1 VVTLRAF
8 LALFAGFVA
17 AAILQI
23 AVAVTLRRWTPDW
36 AEADQWL
43 KSDEFKSGGMLVHLG
58 GAFLAAGAGGY
69 VTAWGATGNPL
80 AYVLALGVILLALSG
95 LSALQKRGKQPVW
108 FLLAQIAIA
117 PAGVLAGGLLRLRI
131 SGVLP

>member
-1 VVTLRAF
+1 
-8 LALFAGFVA
+8 
-17 AAILQI
+17 
-23 AVAVTLRRWTPDW
+23 
-36 AEADQWL
+36 
-43 KSDEFKSGGMLVHLG
+43 
-58 GAFLAAGAGGY
+58 
-69 VTAWGATGNPL
+69 
-80 AYVLALGVILLALSG
+80 LGVILLALSG

>member
-43 KSDEFKSGGMLVHLG
+43 KSDEFKSGGMLVHLD
-58 GAFLAAGAGGY
+58 GAFLAAAAGGY

-80 AYVLALGVILLALSG
+80 AYVLALSG